1 MSAAALQFA
10 PSARRNGVAGAS
22 HLLASAER
30 LYQQLMAGLE
40 VWGSAHGPWDRRGTA
55 KLIAVVALALESRR
69 LVRRPR
75 AILIAAEVVGRAR
88 DMTYGAR
95 KKAASEARA
104 LVIYA
109 LGEGEDVLPAADDD
123 AELLEQLDAL
133 FAPLSLQDALAA
145 RAVEH
150 AGARGGRPP
159 RTASEVCA
167 ELRRLMALAD
177 AGDAAA
183 FTELLAVS
191 RQIQAWTV
199 NVLGRVARR

>member
-150 AGARGGRPP
+150 RQRGLRRTATADGLGRCGRCGRLHRTPGGEPPDPGVDGERPGARRE
-159 RTASEVCA
+159 ALEVC
-167 ELRRLMALAD
+167 
-177 AGDAAA
+177 
-183 FTELLAVS
+183 
-191 RQIQAWTV
+191 
-199 NVLGRVARR
+199 